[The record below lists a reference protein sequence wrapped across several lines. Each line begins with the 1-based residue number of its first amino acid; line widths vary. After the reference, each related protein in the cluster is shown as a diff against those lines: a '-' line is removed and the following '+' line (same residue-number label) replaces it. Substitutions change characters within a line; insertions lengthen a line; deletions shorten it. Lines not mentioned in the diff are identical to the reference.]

1 MLNESGATYL
11 FIILFFNGKM
21 KKKKTNN
28 DTNTDAYS
36 DFIFDILK
44 LLGSLNV
51 YNLCRSTLQ
60 TFNPTAGMAHNCAVM
75 RRPVITHTY
84 LRQVSRLQ
92 IMSSELDPT
101 MRLQTQFNSD

>member
-1 MLNESGATYL
+1 M
-11 FIILFFNGKM
+11 
-21 KKKKTNN
+21 KKKTNN
-28 DTNTDAYS
+28 NTNTDASS

-51 YNLCRSTLQ
+51 YYLYRSTLQ
-60 TFNPTAGMAHNCAVM
+60 TFNPTAGAAHNCAMM
-75 RRPVITHTY
+75 RRPVIPHTY

-92 IMSSELDPT
+92 IMSSELELT